1 MSEKRLHES
10 VCDYLKYQYPDT
22 VFTSDASGLRLN
34 MGQAIQI
41 KKLRHPER
49 GIPDLI
55 ILEPRGGYNGMLL
68 ELKVDTPFKKDGSL
82 KKNDHL
88 EDQADCLFKLTSKGY
103 YAHFAIGFDDA
114 KEQIDKY
121 MNQTHTKWNSLS
133 TVEMS

>member
-10 VCDYLKYQYPDT
+10 VCDYLKYQYPNT
-22 VFTSDASGLRLN
+22 VFTSDASGLKLTI
-34 MGQAIQI
+34 GQSVQI
-41 KKLRHPER
+41 KKLRSPER

-55 ILEPRGGYNGMLL
+55 ILEPKGGYHGMLL

-88 EDQADCLFKLTSKGY
+88 QEQAECLMRLTEKGY

-114 KEQIDKY
+114 KDQIDAY
-121 MNQTHTKWNSLS
+121 MKL
-133 TVEMS
+133 